1 MYKIIIRLDSW
12 KKTKQKYNLKT
23 ASKLQSENSAFSVF
37 WENLIYSYFLLKE
50 ILFKKEKK
58 KVVLQKLPFQKA
70 RTQFPAQTRI

>member
-23 ASKLQSENSAFSVF
+23 ASKLQSENPAFSVF

-50 ILFKKEKK
+50 ILFKKKK
-58 KVVLQKLPFQKA
+58 KSRLTK
-70 RTQFPAQTRI
+70 TSISES

>member
-23 ASKLQSENSAFSVF
+23 ASKLQSENPAFFVF

-50 ILFKKEKK
+50 IL
-58 KVVLQKLPFQKA
+58 
-70 RTQFPAQTRI
+70 